1 MTIFSFLRMRKFI
14 VYWKSE
20 SLIDFIIKLNRNL
33 LHKKWWDKTYSERG
47 SGCSGL
53 SPLGINFLHF
63 YDREKER
70 LARKIKC
77 FSVHVTGLPGEGVP
91 SSYIRQCVST
101 SLPIITF
108 TKFILAIIFFV
119 IIKNIRPNLIVM
131 LETSIWNWT
140 TKI

>member
-1 MTIFSFLRMRKFI
+1 MRNFI
-14 VYWKSE
+14 VHWRSE
-20 SLIDFIIKLNRNL
+20 SFRNYEIKLNTNL
-33 LHKKWWDKTYSERG
+33 LYKKWWDKTYSERG

-91 SSYIRQCVST
+91 PSYIRQSVST

-108 TKFILAIIFFV
+108 TKFILAFIIFIV
-119 IIKNIRPNLIVM
+119 IKNIRPNLTVM